1 MILTTAAATCLA
13 LNIYWEARNQD
24 YDGQLLVAEVTMNRV
39 YSDKFP
45 NEICDVVYSKKAFS
59 WTHDGL
65 PDKPKN
71 VEAYLRA
78 QIIANDMLLNGCGIC
93 SAATHYHTLDSR
105 PYWADKLK
113 EVGQWGNHTFYIEQ
127 EN

>member
-71 VEAYLRA
+71 VEAYLEGTDNCLRYA
-78 QIIANDMLLNGCGIC
+78 TQWVWYMLNSYSL
-93 SAATHYHTLDSR
+93 SHT
-105 PYWADKLK
+105 
-113 EVGQWGNHTFYIEQ
+113 
-127 EN
+127 